1 MKKSVAFSAELEAR
15 VAAFGQ
21 RIARHLD
28 DSSQALPHDVSARLR
43 FAREQALARARAA
56 RLAQVATPAWS
67 PVAAGGHALALQ
79 GGPADGG
86 GRFAKWL
93 SALPLALLVVG
104 FLMAQ
109 EGLHHQ
115 EIEAAADVDTALL
128 SDTVPPE
135 AYSDPGFAEFLRDEK
150 E

>member
-1 MKKSVAFSAELEAR
+1 MKKSVAFSSELEAR
-15 VAAFGQ
+15 MAAFGQ

-28 DSSQALPHDVSARLR
+28 DSQQSLPHDVTERLR

-56 RLAQVATPAWS
+56 RTAQMAAPAWQVAS
-67 PVAAGGHALALQ
+67 AGGHTLALQ
-79 GGPADGG
+79 GGPADAG

-128 SDTVPPE
+128 SDSVPPE